1 MDIQNDLLRKA
12 LSEPFGWNLS
22 GQSLLEGH
30 SSSNVAEAKGQ
41 SLTTVDKELSERA
54 ARRLVAEEVNKQ
66 KNMEEV
72 VKRAD
77 EILQANPIESSSME
91 ESDLGWVEDCLDGAG
106 KAFDDGLKGYWAKL
120 LAGEIKTPGTYSKR
134 IINFMKMV
142 SRKDAERIRRICP
155 YVMYD
160 FKGRASI
167 FRYNDSKIN
176 YAEISFL
183 SEMQLLDP
191 SSFLV
196 KQYRF
201 ESGRGNAFLMKK
213 DLGFLLK
220 IENKEYDLPV
230 YAFTE
235 LGNEV
240 MSIIDD
246 SDADFDYLKRFAVS
260 ITKNTKILAVN
271 CGNFTS
277 IDDRVVFDNNENYFE
292 IPEGSNH
299 LVKTPK

>member
-1 MDIQNDLLRKA
+1 MDIQNGLLRKA

-30 SSSNVAEAKGQ
+30 SSSDVAEAKGQ

-91 ESDLGWVEDCLDGAG
+91 ENDLGWVEDCLDGAG

-142 SRKDAERIRRICP
+142 SRKDAERIRNICP

-160 FKGRASI
+160 YKGRASI

-176 YAEISFL
+176 YSEISYL

-201 ESGRGNAFLMKK
+201 EKGGGNAFLMKK
-213 DLGFLLK
+213 DVGFLLK
-220 IENKEYDLPV
+220 ITNEEYDLPV

-246 SDADFDYLKRFAVS
+246 SDADFDYLKNIAVS
-260 ITKNTKILAVN
+260 ITKSKNNLVVN
-271 CGNFTS
+271 CGKYTP
-277 IDDRVVFDNNENYFE
+277 IDGGVRFVNDENYFE
-292 IPEGSNH
+292 IPEGPNQ
-299 LVKTPK
+299 LVKTPE